1 MRGLIDLA
9 IAETNT
15 AFQLSGI
22 LTTLR
27 LVHAYRDPEYVEPTN
42 TAYRIAL
49 GDLGGTTDG
58 KLDGVHVNRALYGAD
73 MVQLFMS
80 T

>member
-1 MRGLIDLA
+1 MPIVIR
-9 IAETNT
+9 NM
-15 AFQLSGI
+15 S
-22 LTTLR
+22 
-27 LVHAYRDPEYVEPTN
+27 EPTN

-49 GDLGGTTDG
+49 GDLGGTADG